1 MRGRGLLLALELKG
15 TTRRKVARSAM
26 DRGLLLNAPRPDTL
40 RFMPAL
46 NVTRNEIERDARAAG
61 VGAATRATHGG
72 PGGRGGRGPGGRVT
86 RSCTGEMQ
94 MGARIGELLTG
105 LKRESGP
112 W

>member
-1 MRGRGLLLALELKG
+1 
-15 TTRRKVARSAM
+15 M

-46 NVTRNEIERDARAAG
+46 NVTRNEIDEMLGLLESVLQQSRPTAG
-61 VGAATRATHGG
+61 PEGS
-72 PGGRGGRGPGGRVT
+72 GGRGPGGRVT
-86 RSCTGEMQ
+86 RSCTGDDAD
-94 MGARIGELLTG
+94 GRPDWELLTG